1 MKMKLLQKKGSSLA
15 AMFTAVIIACLGLTQ
30 RGEAVVMWEVSEV
43 GGDVTIIA
51 SGTLNLPGTVFDY
64 PVSTTSFAAVSSG
77 GALIVRSIGSQ
88 RFGGFDAVF
97 NDVVSSAVSY
107 NSNNGDILSFGGD
120 SFGVFAGGDL
130 ILDGG
135 VYTGSAT
142 TVSISNTFMTVLGV
156 NINDLFGSAL
166 DNGPLVVWESVVTGD
181 SIQIGLAAVPE
192 PSSTALLGL
201 GGLALMLRRRR

>member
-1 MKMKLLQKKGSSLA
+1 M
-15 AMFTAVIIACLGLTQ
+15 
-30 RGEAVVMWEVSEV
+30 
-43 GGDVTIIA
+43 D
-51 SGTLNLPGTVFDY
+51 
-64 PVSTTSFAAVSSG
+64 
-77 GALIVRSIGSQ
+77 
-88 RFGGFDAVF
+88 
-97 NDVVSSAVSY
+97 
-107 NSNNGDILSFGGD
+107 FGGD
-120 SFGVFAGGDL
+120 TFGAFAVGDL
-130 ILDGG
+130 FYDAG

-166 DNGPLVVWESVVTGD
+166 DNGPLVIWESVVTGD

>member
-1 MKMKLLQKKGSSLA
+1 M
-15 AMFTAVIIACLGLTQ
+15 AVSGAISMRADGAVRWLG
-30 RGEAVVMWEVSEV
+30 
-43 GGDVTIIA
+43 
-51 SGTLNLPGTVFDY
+51 FDY
-64 PVSTTSFAAVSSG
+64 
-77 GALIVRSIGSQ
+77 
-88 RFGGFDAVF
+88 VF
-97 NDVVSSAVSY
+97 NDVVSSTIQYSSDEGSVL
-107 NSNNGDILSFGGD
+107 DFGGD
-120 SFGVFAGGDL
+120 SFGALSDGSL

-166 DNGPLVVWESVVTGD
+166 DNGPLVIWESVVTGD